1 MSVFLLC
8 IQIFF
13 VRIVDVSLGTLR
25 MVMTIKGKSLYAAMI
40 GFIEVLIWFLVV
52 REALNVEEMNFFIPI
67 AYAGGFATGT
77 YIGSKLSNKY
87 ISGNYGV
94 QVILS
99 DADYKKVDII
109 REHGFGV
116 SVVNVKGK
124 FLEKPKLMLFI
135 EINKKKYEILEKLVK
150 SLDDKAFMVVNE
162 TKMVHNGFF
171 K

>member
-1 MSVFLLC
+1 MDILFLC
-8 IQIFF
+8 IQIFL
-13 VRIVDVSLGTLR
+13 VRIVDVSLGTVR
-25 MVMTIKGKSLYAAMI
+25 VVMTVKSKSLYAAI
-40 GFIEVLIWFLVV
+40 VGFFEVLIWFLVV

-67 AYAGGFATGT
+67 AYAGGFACGT
-77 YIGSKLSNKY
+77 YIGGILSNKY

-99 DADYKKVDII
+99 DADSKKVDII

-135 EINKKKYEILEKLVK
+135 EINKKKYEVLEKLIK
-150 SLDDKAFMVVNE
+150 GLDSEAFMVVNE